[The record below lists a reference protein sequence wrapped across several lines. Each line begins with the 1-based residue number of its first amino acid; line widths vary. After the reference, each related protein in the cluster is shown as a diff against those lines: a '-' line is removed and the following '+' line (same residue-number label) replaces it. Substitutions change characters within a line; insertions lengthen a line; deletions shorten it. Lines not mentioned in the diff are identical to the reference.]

1 MIHWCWMAE
10 AATACHRCAADV
22 LPEANSLILR
32 APKQLA
38 PKQPAHVAELEGIMR
53 CHNPI
58 VAGASLDTRMGG
70 WGPQPKKLGFVQE
83 LSLLCPAARRKIEFV
98 FFG

>member
-32 APKQLA
+32 APKQ
-38 PKQPAHVAELEGIMR
+38 PAGVRILVPSHVAELEGIMR

-58 VAGASLDTRMGG
+58 VAGASWDTRMGG
-70 WGPQPKKLGFVQE
+70 W
-83 LSLLCPAARRKIEFV
+83 
-98 FFG
+98 

>member
-1 MIHWCWMAE
+1 MAE

-58 VAGASLDTRMGG
+58 VAGASWDTRMGG
-70 WGPQPKKLGFVQE
+70 LVTTAKKAWLRPGTF
-83 LSLLCPAARRKIEFV
+83 SLVPCRQAKD
-98 FFG
+98 